1 MTITKK
7 SSRPQIPY
15 GMSNWNYMDGRVGFW
30 ANIVSVDSSK
40 MRATVVADTGMM
52 FNGIPFATSEWV
64 TKKDG
69 FVSCERNL
77 PEKDAR
83 VFVMMPT
90 HTITGAFILCSGYA
104 AGDADTKTL
113 YGSESDKDKKN
124 RIRERITQ
132 SGWHEKEYY
141 ANGNIEFNS
150 PDNKVTLEVNLADDS
165 EESKEKGIEISI
177 FGKSIE
183 IKENELTVKDGNNNI
198 IEMSSSGIKITD
210 KNSNTIEM
218 GATSVTINN
227 NFEVL
232 R

>member
-7 SSRPQIPY
+7 NSRPQIPY

-124 RIRERITQ
+124 RIRERVTQ
-132 SGWHEKEYY
+132 SGWKEKEFYE
-141 ANGNIEFNS
+141 NGNYECSS
-150 PDNKVTLEVNLADDS
+150 PDDSVSIEINIADDS
-165 EESKEKGIEISI
+165 TESKQKGVELKI
-177 FGKSIE
+177 FDTTIE
-183 IKENELTVKDGNNNI
+183 IKESGITLKDKNNNK
-198 IEMSSSGIKITD
+198 IETSSSGVKITD
-210 KNSNTIEM
+210 KNSNVIEM
-218 GATSVTINN
+218 GTSSVKINGN
-227 NFEVL
+227 LEVL